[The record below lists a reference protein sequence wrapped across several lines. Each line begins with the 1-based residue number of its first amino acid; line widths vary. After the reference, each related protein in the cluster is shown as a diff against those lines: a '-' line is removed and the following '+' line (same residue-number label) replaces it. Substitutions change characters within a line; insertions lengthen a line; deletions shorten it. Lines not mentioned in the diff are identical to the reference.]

1 MNKIALITGATSG
14 IGYATA
20 RQFSENNI
28 NLIVCGRRSEKLT
41 QLVNEI
47 GGKVKVFQLIFDVSD
62 RARVFEAINSLPEE
76 WRNIDFLINNAG
88 NAHGLDTV
96 ESADLDD
103 WEKMIDINVKGLMYV
118 TKAVLPTMIERK
130 SGHIVNISSIAGKE
144 VYSKG
149 NAYCASKHAV
159 DAFNS
164 GLRIDL
170 MNKGIKVS
178 VINPGAVNT
187 EFSTVRFKG
196 DQEKADKVYE
206 GFDPLLA
213 EDIADLIQFVVS
225 RPKHVNI
232 SDTMILPAAQVAA
245 SLIHKN
251 NNTG

>member
-1 MNKIALITGATSG
+1 MTKIALITGATSG

-20 RQFSENNI
+20 RIFAENNI
-28 NLIVCGRRSEKLT
+28 DLIVCGRRTDKLSQLEK
-41 QLVNEI
+41 EI
-47 GGKVKVFQLIFDVSD
+47 SDKVKVQKLSFDVSNRD
-62 RARVFEAINSLPEE
+62 KVFEALNSLPDD
-76 WRNIDFLINNAG
+76 WKNIDILVNNAG

-96 ESADLDD
+96 ETANLDD
-103 WEKMIDINVKGLMYV
+103 WDKMIDINVKGLMYV
-118 TKAVLPTMIERK
+118 TKAILPWMIKRQ

-144 VYSKG
+144 VYLKG

-159 DAFNS
+159 DAFNA

-170 MNKGIKVS
+170 MDKGIKVS

-196 DQEKADKVYE
+196 DKEKADKVYE
-206 GFDPLLA
+206 GFEPLLA

-232 SDTMILPAAQVAA
+232 SDTMILPSAQVTATQ
-245 SLIHKN
+245 IHKI
-251 NNTG
+251 